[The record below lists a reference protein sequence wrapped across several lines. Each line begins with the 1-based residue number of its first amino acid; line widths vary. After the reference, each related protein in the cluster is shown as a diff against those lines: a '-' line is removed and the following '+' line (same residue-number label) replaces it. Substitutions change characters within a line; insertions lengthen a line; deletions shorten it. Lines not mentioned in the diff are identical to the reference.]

1 VTDPI
6 QDYIDEVDAQDE
18 GEQAPPAEEPAPEPE
33 AEEVPEEAAEEEE
46 LIAGRFKSTED
57 LAKSYLS
64 LEEKFKERDDEIG
77 ELRKFREQQEWQRDQ
92 DGQASQSV
100 PLSQETVDWFDDQA
114 MENPYGAAQWALQND
129 PTGALYNRAID
140 MWYEQNPRQ
149 ASAFERQTEMAMLAQ
164 AMDQRYGQA
173 IQPLTDNAAKQD
185 FVDAWQQAAGR
196 IPDINNVSDK
206 IVEVARQSPEVLRA
220 LEQGTPESKQQ
231 VIQNLYYMVKGMQAD
246 TAETKEAGAQAA
258 QAAETTQA
266 KRDASFVA
274 RPGQRP
280 QETNTNVER
289 WLSEVFDP
297 AAQQYYGE

>member
-1 VTDPI
+1 
-6 QDYIDEVDAQDE
+6 
-18 GEQAPPAEEPAPEPE
+18 
-33 AEEVPEEAAEEEE
+33 
-46 LIAGRFKSTED
+46 
-57 LAKSYLS
+57 
-64 LEEKFKERDDEIG
+64 
-77 ELRKFREQQEWQRDQ
+77 
-92 DGQASQSV
+92 
-100 PLSQETVDWFDDQA
+100 
-114 MENPYGAAQWALQND
+114 LQND

-173 IQPLTDNAAKQD
+173 IQPLTENATKQE
-185 FVDAWQQAAGR
+185 FVNAWQQAADR

-280 QETNTNVER
+280 QETNTNVEK